1 MAELIG
7 AEFARSFVPRPL
19 KRACPE
25 CVIMC
30 DMEGGENSY
39 AQGGVRRL
47 GREAKRPNPSP
58 LGGAAPR
65 IRAEREQQPSKLS
78 QTAANNALP
87 LTLPDL
93 GRYPHA

>member
-1 MAELIG
+1 
-7 AEFARSFVPRPL
+7 
-19 KRACPE
+19 
-25 CVIMC
+25 
-30 DMEGGENSY
+30 MEGGENSY

-93 GRYPHA
+93 GRYPQA